1 MTDRRHQGEGEDAHM
16 ILEEQLREMTD
27 ELVTEVMR
35 TAVTLE
41 EVFSAILPGIPDDA
55 FPGKA
60 KALGLFELAL
70 GSVEPAT
77 AAAGERD
84 CRIAIALIGS
94 IRERILADLR
104 TAAESHRG
112 RDSGP

>member
-1 MTDRRHQGEGEDAHM
+1 MGRDDE
-16 ILEEQLREMTD
+16 LRELTD

-41 EVFSAILPGIPDDA
+41 EVFSTILPGIPDDA
-55 FPGKA
+55 FPDKG

-84 CRIAIALIGS
+84 CRITIALIGS
-94 IRERILADLR
+94 IRERILADLN
-104 TAAESHRG
+104 TAAENCRDRDRG
-112 RDSGP
+112 S